1 MAPRQHVGWLTFI
14 VPLLGAPAMAEDFWL
29 QEEESFFGGEDYFY
43 AASDDGSVQLRGSI
57 GVLALEAKEHVFT
70 FAGTDDNLSLLIW
83 QGVAPM
89 ATGEVLVRLP
99 DNWTISGKL
108 RAAISG
114 DSYMEDYDWFGP
126 DFVSYDFDDWTHQ
139 SQHPNTNLDWYFD
152 GSLALGRDLM
162 VEDNVRV
169 NLNGGF
175 KYTDVQWAAIGGS
188 YTYSDMTI
196 DNPGNNFRD
205 YTGTFPDTPSITYRQ
220 QIPTLFAGL
229 DVEASENG
237 WTYNA
242 SAKAGMTLFG
252 LATDHHWMRVPPL
265 RFVDLLKPS
274 AMLSLSASAG
284 YDLSDNLGLFFEGAV
299 EKVFL
304 SRADTELYDNDTNTY
319 LGTSADTG
327 GAELGTL
334 SLSAGLNGSF

>member
-1 MAPRQHVGWLTFI
+1 MMVRRQIGWSVAL
-14 VPLLGAPAMAEDFWL
+14 VASLSAPAAAGDFR
-29 QEEESFFGGEDYFY
+29 DYEASLFSGTGY
-43 AASDDGSVQLRGSI
+43 AYVSPDETVQLRGSI
-57 GVLALEAKEHVFT
+57 GVLAIEAREHVFP
-70 FAGTDDNLSLLIW
+70 FAGSSDNLSLLIW

-99 DNWTISGKL
+99 GNWTVAGKL

-126 DFVSYDFDDWTHQ
+126 DFVSYGFDDWTHR
-139 SQHPNTNLDWYFD
+139 SQHPNTALEWYFD
-152 GSLALGRDLM
+152 GSLAIGRDL
-162 VEDNVRV
+162 VFEDNIRV

-175 KYTDVQWAAIGGS
+175 KYTDVQWTAVGGS
-188 YTYSDMTI
+188 YVYSDTTV
-196 DNPGNNFRD
+196 DNPGNNYHA
-205 YTGTFPDTPSITYRQ
+205 YTGSFADEPAITYRQ

-237 WTYNA
+237 WTYGA

-252 LATDHHWMRVPPL
+252 VATDDHWMRVPPR
-265 RFVDLLKPS
+265 RFVDLLKP
-274 AMLSLSASAG
+274 APMVSLSASAG
-284 YDLSDNLGLFFEGAV
+284 YELSDNLGLFFEGAV

-304 SRADTELYDNDTNTY
+304 GRADTEIFDGGSYV
-319 LGTSADTG
+319 GTSIDTG

-334 SLSAGLNGSF
+334 SLSAGLKGSF